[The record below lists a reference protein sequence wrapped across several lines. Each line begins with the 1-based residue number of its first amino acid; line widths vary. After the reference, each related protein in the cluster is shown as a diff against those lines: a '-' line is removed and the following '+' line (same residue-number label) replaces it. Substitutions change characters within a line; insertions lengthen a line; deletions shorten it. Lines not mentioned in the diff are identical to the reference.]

1 MKPSPMAES
10 TAMRV
15 LWLVCLWFM
24 STSGAWAAHA
34 YAQFGDIK
42 YPPGFDHFDY
52 VDPAAPKGGDISLV
66 APVRVSTFDKY
77 NPYTLKGTAPSGLS
91 LLVFETLLIG
101 TYDEPT
107 TAYGLLADDV
117 SVAADGLSV
126 TFRLNP
132 LARFTNGDPVLAI
145 DVKSSFDRLMSKEAS
160 PVYRSA
166 FSDVKSVTV
175 VGERLV
181 RFNFTRN
188 NAELP
193 LMAGSLPVFS
203 HKWGLEGGKLK
214 PFDKVVTDTP
224 IASGPYRIGRVNF
237 GKDITYQRDPNYWGR
252 QLNVRKGQF
261 NFDRITYK
269 IYKDD
274 TSRLE
279 AFKAGEFDVIQSNIA
294 REWARAYTGGKFRS
308 GAFVKIEMQHQ
319 NPGGMQSWLFNLR
332 LPKFQDPRVR
342 QAIGLAM
349 DYEWMNRQLF
359 YNSYKRVRGYFV
371 GGDFEAKDLPGEDE
385 LALLAPLRRQLR
397 PEVFTQPVPLPPSTL
412 PPNSLRANLLKARTL
427 LAQAGWTYRD
437 GALRNQAGEAF
448 EIDILDDSGQG
459 ASMSR
464 IITPF
469 TQNLRKLGIEARHK
483 TVDFSLL
490 QTRLDAFD
498 FEMTSLNIPGSLS
511 PGAELLDRFGGKA
524 ARTPGSN
531 NFYGVDLPAVDALLD
546 RVVTAVSRP
555 EQVAAL
561 RALDRVLRFEYN
573 EVPAW
578 YSGVHRVAYTAHR
591 FGQPTAKPLYYRAE
605 DWILSSWWAQAG
617 K

>member
-1 MKPSPMAES
+1 
-10 TAMRV
+10 MR
-15 LWLVCLWFM
+15 LIWALLLFSVCLP
-24 STSGAWAAHA
+24 TWAAHA

-42 YPPGFDHFDY
+42 YPAGFDHFEY
-52 VDPAAPKGGDISLV
+52 ADPSAPKGGTISLV

-77 NPYTLKGTAPSGLS
+77 NPFTLKGTAPSGLS
-91 LLVFETLLIG
+91 LLVFETLLTG

-117 SVAADGLSV
+117 SVAPDGLSA

-132 LARFTNGDPVLAI
+132 LARFHNGDPVLAL

-160 PVYRSA
+160 PAYRSA
-166 FSDVKSVTV
+166 FGDVKSVTV
-175 VGERLV
+175 LGERLV
-181 RFNFTRN
+181 RFNFIRR

-193 LMAGSLPVFS
+193 LMAGALPVFS
-203 HKWGLEGGKLK
+203 HKWGLDKKGQLK
-214 PFDKVVTDTP
+214 PFDKIVMDVP
-224 IASGPYRIGRVNF
+224 IASGPYRVGRVDF

-252 QLNVRKGQF
+252 QLNVRKGLF
-261 NFDRITYK
+261 NFDRITYR

-274 TSRLE
+274 TARLE
-279 AFKAGEFDVIQSNIA
+279 AFKAGEFDLVQSNIA
-294 REWARAYTGGKFRS
+294 REWARAYTGVKFKK
-308 GAFVKIEMQHQ
+308 GDFIKVELKHQ
-319 NPGGMQSWLFNLR
+319 NAGGMQSWLFNTR
-332 LPKFQDPRVR
+332 RAQFKDARVR

-359 YNSYKRVRGYFV
+359 YNSYTRVRGYFV
-371 GGDFEAKDLPGEDE
+371 GGDFEAKALPGADE
-385 LALLAPLRRQLR
+385 LALLEPLRRHLR
-397 PEVFTQPVPLPPSTL
+397 PEVFTQPVPLPPSTS

-437 GALRNQAGEAF
+437 GALRNAAGKAF
-448 EIDILDDSGQG
+448 EMEILDDSGQG

-469 TQNLRKLGIEARHK
+469 AQNLRKLGIEVQYK

-490 QTRLDAFD
+490 QKRLDGFD
-498 FEMTSLNIPGSLS
+498 FDVTSLNLPGSLS
-511 PGAELLDRFGGKA
+511 PGAELLDRFGSKA
-524 ARTPGSN
+524 AHMPGSN
-531 NFYGVDLPAVDALLD
+531 NFSGVDMPAVDALLD
-546 RVVTAVSRP
+546 KLVTAVDKP
-555 EQVAAL
+555 QQIAAL
-561 RALDRVLRFEYN
+561 RALDRVMRFEYN

-591 FGQPTAKPLYYRAE
+591 FAQPAVKPKYYRAE
-605 DWILSSWWAQAG
+605 DWILSTWWALPG